1 MSGGNLWESPA
12 GMTVPHTQVDFHLL
26 LLQVARRFCSLIVW
40 CQEKYTCVF
49 SVHRNLCEVS
59 AHLQTWDQREEFKL
73 VECVIDF
80 VRTFSGNKFKSIILS
95 IYKYTLYI
103 GYKFD
108 FSFCLSVLSEAPK
121 LWAGGGQVLHVGRAQ
136 RWCKVQRLERNVLDF
151 RPLIRDTSHAPHVV
165 IYEETNACRG

>member
-1 MSGGNLWESPA
+1 MSGGSLWESP
-12 GMTVPHTQVDFHLL
+12 GSMTVPHRQVDFHLL
-26 LLQVARRFCSLIVW
+26 LLKVARRLCSLIVW

-108 FSFCLSVLSEAPK
+108 FSFCLGVLSEAPK
-121 LWAGGGQVLHVGRAQ
+121 TVNRRGSGAPCRSCSKMMQSAKTRKKCPGLQ
-136 RWCKVQRLERNVLDF
+136 
-151 RPLIRDTSHAPHVV
+151 TSDKRYITCSPPCY
-165 IYEETNACRG
+165 I